1 MARIDLPPFAVIG
14 KTGVRVEVKVTPNA
28 SRNHLALKDC
38 QLRAW
43 VTVPPEKGKANKA
56 VIKLMAK
63 AWSLPKTSLSV
74 MTGVTSRHKAVGIE
88 HDKETVTRNLWAW
101 TAQQEGET

>member
-14 KTGVRVEVKVTPNA
+14 KTGVRIEVKVMPNA
-28 SRNHLALKDC
+28 SRNHLALKEG
-38 QLRAW
+38 QLRVW

-56 VIKLMAK
+56 VVKLLAK

-74 MTGVTSRHKAVGIE
+74 MTGVTSRHKALSIE
-88 HDKETVTRNLWAW
+88 HDKETVARNLRAWA
-101 TAQQEGET
+101 AQQKGET